1 MAVPKPVLRLLDANL
16 NRAREGIRVVEDTAR
31 FVWGEPKVYR
41 RLRVLRH
48 QLHALTSAHYKAL
61 VMGRDSENDSGRT
74 LKEGSRKKLSGVVSA
89 NLRRAQEAV
98 RVLEEY
104 SKVFGP
110 KAAKGFKQVRYR
122 LYIEEKQLC
131 PHL

>member
-1 MAVPKPVLRLLDANL
+1 M
-16 NRAREGIRVVEDTAR
+16 VEDTAR
-31 FVWGEPKVYR
+31 FVWNDAKTYQ
-41 RLRVLRH
+41 RLRALRH
-48 QLHALTSAHYKAL
+48 QLHKLSTSHYKAL
-61 VMGRDSENDSGRT
+61 VKGRDSESDSGRT
-74 LKEGSRKKLSGVVSA
+74 IKEGSRKKLGAVVSA